1 MNEKEK
7 GMKGKIKER
16 RDMKKGKGRKE
27 GRKEVEVRAKK
38 VEDIPFEAPSHW
50 FYFQGWTESSKQ
62 KIRGRTEGGGR
73 KNTMDG
79 WIH

>member
-1 MNEKEK
+1 M
-7 GMKGKIKER
+7 
-16 RDMKKGKGRKE
+16 
-27 GRKEVEVRAKK
+27 RAKK